1 MTIRALFDHC
11 EANGY
16 AFAVRLEP
24 DRQGFTMSIMA
35 GRYDGAYPCWEKRF
49 PAGTSY
55 TVAAD
60 LLAKSPLFY
69 FNATTT
75 ASGQPPVTGWKR

>member
-11 EANGY
+11 KANGY

-24 DRQGFTMSIMA
+24 DHRGFTLSIMA
-35 GRYDGAYPCWEKRF
+35 VRYDGAHPCWEKRF

>member
-1 MTIRALFDHC
+1 MAIRAMFDHC

-16 AFAVRLEP
+16 PFALRLEP
-24 DRQGFTMSIMA
+24 DRQSFTLSIMA
-35 GRYDGAYPCWEKRF
+35 GRYDGAHARLEKRF

-69 FNATTT
+69 FKATTT
-75 ASGQPPVTGWKR
+75 ASGQPHVTGWKR